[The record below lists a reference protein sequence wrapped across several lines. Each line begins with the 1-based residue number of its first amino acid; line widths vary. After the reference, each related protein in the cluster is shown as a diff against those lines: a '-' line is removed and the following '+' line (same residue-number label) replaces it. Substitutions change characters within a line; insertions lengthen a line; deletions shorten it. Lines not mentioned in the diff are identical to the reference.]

1 MKEKALLAISGKVL
15 EKPFSLDAIGVIR
28 SAVERAL
35 SERDVL
41 LTECIVTLE
50 PSKFLAS
57 SFFMSAG
64 FVTAPAD
71 DEDLQAAAL
80 VMRSVMSPNSPD
92 EVVVMLGE
100 DEPVNFLRAITG
112 RARRTLLRLS
122 GPEDAG
128 VSEQLAQSLEGV
140 LDIRELLSKEGV
152 SWDDYERHTWD
163 GWSDQ
168 FEQFLSVGSGSGPT
182 PRAPETEP
190 LGGGSGADVDELT
203 NLPDELTRFT
213 ESAPKW
219 NEALVALL
227 LANEMKC
234 SAYKATEQLDRD
246 FPGINSFYLKRRGD
260 FEKLLCDQVRLTV
273 DDNGGASLCHV
284 DHSDLAPVDP
294 AAALS
299 QLSLGSGGDAQL
311 EVQQTYVEP
320 KQEETPDFDDV
331 KEQALFMQEICEWAL
346 ERRRIVAEKG
356 FATPAAVDRD
366 QEYYEGG
373 RMLSLYIWPLSYHAN
388 HFDDAEMQNAAD
400 AYGHLADSMKVLKKA
415 FSLIDEISNENLVKA
430 LSLAAAAQ
438 CLVKTILLRNKVVSS
453 TNTTVISDQ
462 VQRNAYRAV
471 KGLTH
476 AYVGGKGFVQYL
488 QFSDAVDPQDLPELR
503 KKLDAFEQEL
513 DSVSRQ
519 SKGRK
524 KVEGRL
530 NYSVTK
536 LRDDVS
542 DVYQWGIAIEA
553 VTALCQDF
561 GEKPSSVA
569 LRELFVDIIDKIPES
584 VELTDEF
591 CNVVQAIEVY
601 KALEQEKAEAEANA
615 GAEETPDSPAVQ
627 AVREHYRGSKVV
639 FIGGIPQ
646 EHIIARLQS
655 KFEIELLWSV
665 NGHGKSLKTFNP
677 YLNDPDVKLF
687 LVYIPWCSHKHS
699 EELAVMA
706 RDANKDFVRL
716 PKGTNPEK
724 IATVICGQ
732 IKDFEGALDAKTAE

>member
-15 EKPFSLDAIGVIR
+15 EKPFSLDAVSVIR

-50 PSKFLAS
+50 PSKYLAS

-112 RARRTLLRLS
+112 MARRTLLRLS

-168 FEQFLSVGSGSGPT
+168 FEQFMSVGAGSGPT
-182 PRAPETEP
+182 PRAQETEP
-190 LGGGSGADVDELT
+190 LGGAGADVDELT

-299 QLSLGSGGDAQL
+299 QLSLGSGGDAQP
-311 EVQQTYVEP
+311 EVQQAPVEP
-320 KQEETPDFDDV
+320 KQEELPDFDDV
-331 KEQALFMQEICEWAL
+331 KEQALFMQEICEWVL
-346 ERRRIVAEKG
+346 ERRQIVEEKG
-356 FATPAAVDRD
+356 FATAAAKERD
-366 QEYYEGG
+366 QEFIEGG
-373 RMLSLYIWPLSYHAN
+373 RMLGLYVWQLTPIVN
-388 HFDDAEMQNAAD
+388 NVDNDDMRNAAD
-400 AYGHLADSMKVLKKA
+400 AYGHLADAMKVLKKT
-415 FSLIDEISNENLVKA
+415 FSLIEEISIERLVKA
-430 LSLAAAAQ
+430 LSLGATAQ
-438 CLVKTILLRNKVVSS
+438 CLVKTILLRNNIVSS
-453 TNTTVISDQ
+453 SNSNNILDN

-471 KGLTH
+471 NDLTRG
-476 AYVGGKGFVQYL
+476 YVAGRGFVQNLRYTDRVEPEEL
-488 QFSDAVDPQDLPELR
+488 PDLR
-503 KKLDAFEQEL
+503 TKLDAFDQEITEL
-513 DSVSRQ
+513 SMQ

-524 KVEGRL
+524 HFVGKL
-530 NYSVTK
+530 NYSVSK

-542 DVYQWGIAIEA
+542 DVYQWENAIEA

-569 LRELFVDIIDKIPES
+569 LREQFVDIIDNIPES

-732 IKDFEGALDAKTAE
+732 IKDFEGVLDAKTAE

>member
-15 EKPFSLDAIGVIR
+15 EKSFSLDAISVIR

-41 LTECIVTLE
+41 LTECIATLE

-71 DEDLQAAAL
+71 DEDLQTATL
-80 VMRSVMSPNSPD
+80 VIRSVMSPNPPD
-92 EVVVMLGE
+92 EVVVMFGE
-100 DEPVNFLRAITG
+100 DEPVNFLRSITG
-112 RARRTLLRLS
+112 MTRRTLLRLS
-122 GPEDAG
+122 EPGDSG
-128 VSEQLAQSLEGV
+128 VSDQLAQSLEGV

-163 GWSDQ
+163 GWSAQ
-168 FEQFLSVGSGSGPT
+168 FEQFMSVGVGAGPT
-182 PRAPETEP
+182 PRASETEP
-190 LGGGSGADVDELT
+190 LDGGSGADVDELT

-213 ESAPKW
+213 ESAPEW
-219 NEALVALL
+219 NKALVALL
-227 LANEMKC
+227 LENEMKC

-246 FPGINSFYLKRRGD
+246 FPGLNSFYLQRRAD

-284 DHSDLAPVDP
+284 DHSDLTPVDT
-294 AAALS
+294 AEALS
-299 QLSLGSGGDAQL
+299 QLSLGSGGDAL
-311 EVQQTYVEP
+311 PEVQQAPFEP
-320 KQEETPDFDDV
+320 KLDTPPDFDDV

-346 ERRRIVAEKG
+346 ERRQIVEEKG
-356 FATPAAVDRD
+356 FVTPAATERD
-366 QEYYEGG
+366 QAYYEGG
-373 RMLSLYIWPLSYHAN
+373 RMLSLYIWPLTYHASN
-388 HFDDAEMQNAAD
+388 FDDAEMQNAAD
-400 AYGHLADSMKVLKKA
+400 AYGHLASSMEVLKKA
-415 FSLIDEISNENLVKA
+415 FHLVEEIPSEKLVKA
-430 LSLAAAAQ
+430 LSLAATAQ
-438 CLVKTILLRNKVVSS
+438 CLVKTILLRNNLVSP
-453 TNTTVISDQ
+453 NTSNILDN

-471 KGLTH
+471 NDLTRM
-476 AYVGGKGFVQYL
+476 YVNGRGFVLNLRYTDRVEPEEL
-488 QFSDAVDPQDLPELR
+488 PDLR
-503 KKLDAFEQEL
+503 TRLDAFDQEL
-513 DSVSRQ
+513 AELSMQ

-524 KVEGRL
+524 HFEGKL
-530 NYSVTK
+530 KYCVVK
-536 LRDDVS
+536 LREDVS
-542 DVYQWGIAIEA
+542 DVYQWENAIEA
-553 VTALCQDF
+553 VTELCRDF

-569 LRELFVDIIDKIPES
+569 LREQLVDIFDKIPES

-646 EHIIARLQS
+646 EHIITRLQS

-706 RDANKDFVRL
+706 REANKDFVRL
-716 PKGTNPEK
+716 PRGTNPEK
-724 IATVICGQ
+724 IASVICGQ
-732 IKDFEGALDAKTAE
+732 IKDFEGVLDAKTAE